1 MVTATEGSAAAEV
14 AVCNTIQ
21 QGDTAAMVSWRMTGS
36 AQQEYQ
42 PWFQIPRR
50 AIESC
55 AEVAY
60 RLDSCGMAGVYTLV
74 AARRRV
80 EPGATV
86 DNGK

>member
-1 MVTATEGSAAAEV
+1 MVATAEGSTAAEV

-36 AQQEYQ
+36 QQEYQ
-42 PWFQIPRR
+42 PWFQILDAQSRVVPKSQVPR
-50 AIESC
+50 
-55 AEVAY
+55 
-60 RLDSCGMAGVYTLV
+60 DSCGMAGVYSLV